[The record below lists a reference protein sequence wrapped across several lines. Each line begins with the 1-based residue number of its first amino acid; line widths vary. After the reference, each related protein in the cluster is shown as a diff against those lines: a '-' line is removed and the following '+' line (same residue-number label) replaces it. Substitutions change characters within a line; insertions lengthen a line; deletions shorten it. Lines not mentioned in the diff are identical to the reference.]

1 MVKAT
6 ALELRAFPSIGIN
19 DDITLYPENTPLH
32 LYISTR
38 ELEDDRRGKLRRL
51 EKQARDKSIPI
62 TIKKRTKDGQT
73 LSTDIATW
81 VEMDPTEIA
90 NELYEQILYIKALEQ
105 QTDTLFHI
113 ANDALHAESE
123 IAEALRPSKVET
135 QAEKAADETPSQPAK
150 QRQTR
155 QNARFPS
162 LCGGSSSALHRTLG
176 SVYATHLSVSQGKR
190 SAKFPDPP
198 ILDDGVNP
206 TFKNWN
212 KQMRNKLR
220 LNAD

>member
-6 ALELRAFPSIGIN
+6 ALELRAFSSIGID
-19 DDITLYPENTPLH
+19 DDITLYSEDTPH
-32 LYISTR
+32 HFYISIK
-38 ELEDDRRGKLRRL
+38 ELEDDRRDKLRRL

-62 TIKKRTKDGQT
+62 TIKKQ
-73 LSTDIATW
+73 L
-81 VEMDPTEIA
+81 A

-105 QTDTLFHI
+105 QTDTLFRI

-123 IAEALRPSKVET
+123 IAEALRPSKVEV
-135 QAEKAADETPSQPAK
+135 QVEKAADETPLQPAK

-155 QNARFPS
+155 QYARFLS
-162 LCGGSSSALHRTLG
+162 LHGGSSPALHR
-176 SVYATHLSVSQGKR
+176 KR

-212 KQMRNKLR
+212 KQMKNKLR